1 MGKGE
6 NQKAKRAERTVQLA
20 LWGGYGGFAVGTV
33 LIPFTP
39 AVGGIIFWAGVLV
52 VFWAGW
58 LSTKK

>member
-6 NQKAKRAERTVQLA
+6 NRKGKETERTAQLA
-20 LWGGYGGFAVGTV
+20 LWGGYGGFVLGTV
-33 LIPFTP
+33 LIPFAPT
-39 AVGGIIFWAGVLV
+39 VGGIIFWLGVLA

>member
-6 NQKAKRAERTVQLA
+6 NRKGKETERRVRLA
-20 LWGGYGGFAVGTV
+20 FVGGYGGFVLGTI
-33 LIPFTP
+33 LIPFAP
-39 AVGGIIFWAGVLV
+39 AVGGVLFWLGVLV